1 MKKAFTMVEMVFVI
15 AIIAILSAV
24 FVPKL
29 LATRDDAQIV
39 KGIKNL
45 NMFISDIGIY
55 YTAKNGFAENP
66 RDMTSVKDIDWFD
79 DESGEILVAGKK
91 CISFFII
98 PNDGVKPAHLR
109 IEDGSQ
115 KSEKICRQILL
126 SDTMKNI
133 KTMRISYNQT
143 HNSRD
148 DKNANYGEIMIGE
161 GSTVRW

>member
-1 MKKAFTMVEMVFVI
+1 MVEMVFVI

-29 LATRDDAQIV
+29 FATRDDAQVV
-39 KGIKNL
+39 KGIKDL
-45 NMFISDIGIY
+45 NMLISDIAIY
-55 YTAKNGFAENP
+55 YTAKNGFAKDP

-79 DESGEILVAGKK
+79 DESGQILVAGKK
-91 CISFFII
+91 CISFYII
-98 PNDGVKPAHLR
+98 PNDGQKPAHLR

-115 KSEKICRQILL
+115 KNERICRQILL

-143 HNSRD
+143 GSRE
-148 DKNANYGEIMIGE
+148 DKNSNYGEIMIGE
-161 GSTVRW
+161 GSSVRW